1 MQSITKKWTIA
12 GAAAVMALGMLTA
25 CTKTTEKT
33 ESGEPVVAEDL
44 PVPEVMNN
52 GEKPKAVDEQTPA
65 GQGGETVPD
74 SAQKDGDRKF
84 HYINEDKDLYGDI
97 QEVGEGKFTVTK
109 IYVEKSENGGEV
121 MTSAAPGAE
130 EESPTITVAY
140 DENTKFIKQKIWD
153 GGARHEEREGS
164 AADLQ
169 KGLTAEMN
177 GSYEGDVFY
186 AAEILI
192 VEVILD

>member
-1 MQSITKKWTIA
+1 
-12 GAAAVMALGMLTA
+12 MALGMLTA

-33 ESGEPVVAEDL
+33 ESGEPIVAEDL

-52 GEKPKAVDEQTPA
+52 GEEPKVGNEQTPEED
-65 GQGGETVPD
+65 GGETIPD

-97 QEVGEGKFTVTK
+97 CEVEEGRFTVTE
-109 IYVEKSENGGEV
+109 IYIEKAENGGEIMASV
-121 MTSAAPGAE
+121 APGAE
-130 EESPTITVAY
+130 GESPTITVVY

-153 GGARHEEREGS
+153 GGANHEEREGS
-164 AADLQ
+164 VADLQ

-177 GSYEGDVFY
+177 GSYEEDVFH
-186 AAEILI
+186 ATEILI
-192 VEVILD
+192 VEVVLD